1 MNAKFDVTEHL
12 MVPDHQI
19 MSADEVKDL
28 LARYNISYEHLPK
41 IYNDD
46 PVMKAIGANT
56 GDVIS
61 ITRSSQ
67 TAGIAE
73 SYRLVIRKP
82 KK

>member
-1 MNAKFDVTEHL
+1 MSAKFDVTKHV

-19 MSADEVKDL
+19 MTADEVKNL
-28 LARYNISYEHLPK
+28 LARYDISYEHLPK

-46 PVMKAIGANT
+46 PVMKAISANT
-56 GDVIS
+56 GDVIR

-73 SYRLVIRKP
+73 SYRFVIRRP